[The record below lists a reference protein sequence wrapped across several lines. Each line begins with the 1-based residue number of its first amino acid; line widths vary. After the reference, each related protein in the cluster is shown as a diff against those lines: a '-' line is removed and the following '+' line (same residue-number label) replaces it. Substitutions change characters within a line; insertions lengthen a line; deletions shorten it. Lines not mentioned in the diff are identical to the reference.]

1 MAEKIPTVMTS
12 LPLIPRLLT
21 GSDIMFSPFWLDY
34 ANFVRE
40 KQDAGR
46 PSHMMYFTE
55 DFPAC
60 LFRLDDFIPFG
71 WSY

>member
-1 MAEKIPTVMTS
+1 
-12 LPLIPRLLT
+12 
-21 GSDIMFSPFWLDY
+21 MFSPFWLDY

-40 KQDAGR
+40 KYDAGR
-46 PSHMMYFTE
+46 PSHMVYFTE

-71 WSY
+71 WNY